1 MLLTLQQIIDA
12 AEQVYTLKV
21 QQQIDAVNDWCWS
34 TADEI
39 PKWDDVVAD
48 AGVAA
53 DAIVAEVIV
62 AEVIVD
68 AADDVTAYV
77 NDVLFLLRKRFRLR
91 MMFRLR
97 KRFCL
102 GNDVATAKATWML

>member
-1 MLLTLQQIIDA
+1 MIDA
-12 AEQVYTLKV
+12 AEQVYILKV

-62 AEVIVD
+62 D
-68 AADDVTAYV
+68 AADDVTANV

-102 GNDVATAKATWML
+102 GNDVTTAKATWML

>member
-1 MLLTLQQIIDA
+1 MIDA

-48 AGVAA
+48 AGVVA
-53 DAIVAEVIV
+53 DAIVVEVI
-62 AEVIVD
+62 AG

-77 NDVLFLLRKRFRLR
+77 NDVLFPLRKRFRLR
-91 MMFRLR
+91 MMFPLR
-97 KRFCL
+97 KRSCL
-102 GNDVATAKATWML
+102 GNDVAAAEATWML

>member
-62 AEVIVD
+62 D

-77 NDVLFLLRKRFRLR
+77 NDVLFLLRKRFQLR

-102 GNDVATAKATWML
+102 GNDVAAAKAIWML